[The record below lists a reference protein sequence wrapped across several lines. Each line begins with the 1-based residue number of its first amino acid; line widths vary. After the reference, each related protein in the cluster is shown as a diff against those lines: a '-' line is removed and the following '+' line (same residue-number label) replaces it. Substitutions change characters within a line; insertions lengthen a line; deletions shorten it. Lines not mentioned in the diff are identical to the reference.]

1 MKALRFTGNN
11 KQIPQTIQS
20 LAYNKAYIALH
31 KGHKTATFLF
41 VQEKT
46 TTFVHNSMVFIAHE
60 LKTLVYKPVCCIVGG
75 ICCQCFRQ

>member
-1 MKALRFTGNN
+1 MKTLRFTGNN
-11 KQIPQTIQS
+11 RQIPQTIQS

-60 LKTLVYKPVCCIVGG
+60 LKTLGL
-75 ICCQCFRQ
+75 